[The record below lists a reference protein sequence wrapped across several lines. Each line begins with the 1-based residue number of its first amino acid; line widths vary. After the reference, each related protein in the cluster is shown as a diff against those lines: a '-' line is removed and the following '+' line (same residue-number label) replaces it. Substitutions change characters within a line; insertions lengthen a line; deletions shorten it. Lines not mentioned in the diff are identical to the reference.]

1 MLSLLALLWNL
12 LLPGSQAVTLEQRP
26 VVIGRLGSSA
36 ILPCE
41 TRSKVSYV
49 HWYRQQVGK
58 APERLLRL
66 AMFKSDVQWDSV
78 LKADKVTAMESKDG
92 LSCTLSVL
100 KLERSDESL
109 YYCAAWDT
117 TAPHDTL
124 SPFGG
129 GTKLVVA
136 DRRPGGDFSPKPTVF
151 LPSPAEVSLHQS
163 GTYLCL
169 LEKFFPEV
177 IKIDWKEENSNTMLE
192 SQQGDV
198 VKTDDTYMK
207 FSWLTVTENSL
218 DKKHKCIV
226 KHEFN
231 RRGVDQEIIFPSIK
245 KVQQY
250 LSKTYFETSTVTG
263 TVTTTGKQGG
273 VVYTTPVLIKDESES
288 MKEIK
293 DLLQLQ
299 LFNNSAFYTY
309 FVLLLK
315 SMIYF
320 TIIAFCLF
328 RRTPVCSNRKISQQ
342 MMAQREENVLS

>member
-1 MLSLLALLWNL
+1 MLSLLALLWSF

-58 APERLLRL
+58 APQRLLRL

-78 LKADKVTAMESKDG
+78 LKANKVTAMESKDG

-100 KLERSDESL
+100 KLEKSDEGL
-109 YYCAAWDT
+109 YYCAAWDSGRT
-117 TAPHDTL
+117 KVFGPGTQLIITEKNLDTDL
-124 SPFGG
+124 
-129 GTKLVVA
+129 
-136 DRRPGGDFSPKPTVF
+136 SPKPTVF

-198 VKTDDTYMK
+198 VKTGDTYTK

-231 RRGVDQEIIFPSIK
+231 RGGLDQEIIFPSIK
-245 KVQQY
+245 EDV
-250 LSKTYFETSTVTG
+250 TPET
-263 TVTTTGKQGG
+263 
-273 VVYTTPVLIKDESES
+273 PIKEEIDE
-288 MKEIK
+288 
-293 DLLQLQ
+293 DLQL
-299 LFNNSAFYTY
+299 LFTNNSAYYMY
-309 FVLLLK
+309 FLLLFK
-315 SMIYF
+315 STLYF
-320 TIIAFCLF
+320 AIVTSCLF
-328 RRTPVCSNRKISQQ
+328 RTVTCSNGKNS
-342 MMAQREENVLS
+342 